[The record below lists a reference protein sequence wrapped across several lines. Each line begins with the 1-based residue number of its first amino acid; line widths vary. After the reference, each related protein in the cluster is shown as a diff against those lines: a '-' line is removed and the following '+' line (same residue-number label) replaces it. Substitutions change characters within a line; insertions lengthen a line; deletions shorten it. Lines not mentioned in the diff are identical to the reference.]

1 MNFYK
6 KQYFVIPYKYLI
18 YITWYKYLIDKILY
32 SNSIYNS
39 N

>member
-6 KQYFVIPYKYLI
+6 KQYFVIPYKYII
-18 YITWYKYLIDKILY
+18 YITWSKYLIDMIIY
-32 SNSIYNS
+32 IAIYNS

>member
-6 KQYFVIPYKYLI
+6 KQYFVIPYKYII
-18 YITWYKYLIDKILY
+18 YITWHKYLIDMIIY
-32 SNSIYNS
+32 IAIYNS

>member
-6 KQYFVIPYKYLI
+6 KQYFVIPFKYII
-18 YITWYKYLIDKILY
+18 YITWYKYLIDMIIY
-32 SNSIYNS
+32 IAIYNS